1 MENAQEFY
9 QFKAV
14 IPTHSPDHPC
24 ARETSRTFS
33 RPAFARSRQ
42 SAAKKLTLPGPRCGI
57 LARMINT
64 AYAYFADTVLSP
76 RPHVRRAL
84 IGLLLAAGA
93 LMITLLIGITGPLI
107 ALVLAAAVVGGTL
120 ILLDT
125 HWGYVALVGVVF
137 VLPFASLPFRLGFK
151 PTFLDAALGALV
163 FVWALKL
170 VAGGPGFSFSPFARN
185 AKRPQSRT
193 FQISP
198 IGLLIGLFMLMA
210 LFSFVY
216 GMSHSR
222 PTTTVIRRFGEILL
236 GIGLFFVVI
245 NTVRTHRE
253 LEWVTRWLFLA
264 AWACASI
271 AVLFYLMPEAWTV
284 RVLNALARFDYPGG
298 FGALRWIEDDPDGTM
313 RAIGTAVDPNVLGG
327 MMILAA
333 AVVGPQLISPRPLF
347 PRWLTVLFF
356 AAITLALYLTFSRS
370 ALFGMIAAL
379 SVPAVLKY
387 RRLLPFGIVL
397 GLLLFLLPQTQDYVA
412 RLLAGLAGEDVATQ
426 MRFGEYKDALILIR
440 RYPLFGVGFSGV
452 PDIDIYLGVSM
463 FYLTLAEN
471 MGIIGLLIFVAIMV
485 GFFHMFITAWRA
497 GIAPE
502 REPLLLGFSG
512 AILGALVSG
521 AADHY
526 WFNLTYP
533 HMTVLFW
540 MFMGLAVATILVE
553 RDRAAPLRN
562 S

>member
-1 MENAQEFY
+1 
-9 QFKAV
+9 
-14 IPTHSPDHPC
+14 
-24 ARETSRTFS
+24 
-33 RPAFARSRQ
+33 
-42 SAAKKLTLPGPRCGI
+42 
-57 LARMINT
+57 MIQT
-64 AYAYFADTVLSP
+64 AYSHFAETVLSP
-76 RPHVRRAL
+76 RPLVRRGA
-84 IGLLLAAGA
+84 IGLLVAAGA
-93 LMITLLIGITGPLI
+93 LLIALLIGIAGPLLS
-107 ALVLAAAVVGGTL
+107 LVLAAALVGGTL
-120 ILLDT
+120 ILMDT

-170 VAGGPGFSFSPFARN
+170 VAGGPGLSFSSPARN
-185 AKRPQSRT
+185 SRVSQARQ
-193 FQISP
+193 FLISP
-198 IGLLIGLFMLMA
+198 IGLLIALFMLMA
-210 LFSFVY
+210 VFSFIY
-216 GMSHSR
+216 GMTHSR
-222 PTTTVIRRFGEILL
+222 PSSTVIRRFGEILL

-264 AWACASI
+264 AWASASI
-271 AVLFYLMPEAWTV
+271 AVVFYVIPEAWTV
-284 RVLNALARFDYPGG
+284 RALDMLVRFDYPGG

-333 AVVGPQLISPRPLF
+333 AMVGPQLISPRPLL
-347 PRWLTVLFF
+347 PRWLIVLLF
-356 AAITLALYLTFSRS
+356 ATIVLSLYWTFSRS
-370 ALFGMIAAL
+370 ALFGMVAAL

-412 RLLAGLAGEDVATQ
+412 RLLEGLAGEDVATQ

-463 FYLTLAEN
+463 FYLTVAEN
-471 MGIIGLLIFVAIMV
+471 MGIFGLVIFLAVITV
-485 GFFHMFITAWRA
+485 FLGMFIAAWRA
-497 GIAPE
+497 GVASR
-502 REPLLLGFSG
+502 REPLLLGFGG
-512 AILGALVSG
+512 AVLGALVSG
-521 AADHY
+521 FADHY

-540 MFMGLAVATILVE
+540 MFVGLAVATILIDRE
-553 RDRAAPLRN
+553 SEGQPGSSWTLSPRAIRDHRRRKTRN
-562 S
+562 RNV